1 MSAETTLE
9 KAGKVR
15 AGVRAIRADQQDENQ
30 RQHVAK
36 RVQEISAELGKLEVH
51 LRTAATFAERTGV
64 SLDVSYLSDG
74 HSNLSK
80 HAAGGLPS
88 NPAFVAAQRKLDAS
102 ARKLAEELRTAWAN
116 WCQVQLDTLPLG
128 RRSGLSKARR
138 DEVDKKLKDL
148 KGLQSPKGDL
158 DRMTILLFTDGL
170 ASLREILK
178 EAMELAPAVAQ
189 VLDRIESGLLT
200 LADVTDEEIALL
212 REFDLAADVRLTRKA
227 G

>member
-1 MSAETTLE
+1 MSAEMTLE

-30 RQHVAK
+30 RRHVAK
-36 RVQEISAELGKLEVH
+36 RVQEISAELGRLEAH

-64 SLDVSYLSDG
+64 NLDVSYVSDG
-74 HSNLSK
+74 HGNLSK

-88 NPAFVAAQRKLDAS
+88 NPAFVAAQRKLEAS
-102 ARKLAEELRTAWAN
+102 ARRLAEELRTAWAD
-116 WCQVQLDTLPLG
+116 WCQVQFGVLPLS
-128 RRSGLSKARR
+128 RRSGLLKAQR
-138 DEVDKKLKDL
+138 DEVDKKLKEL

-158 DRMTILLFTDGL
+158 DRTTVILFTEGMAGL
-170 ASLREILK
+170 KEILE
-178 EAMELAPAVAQ
+178 EAVELAPAVAQ

-200 LADVTDEEIALL
+200 LADVTDEEITLL
-212 REFDLAADVRLTRKA
+212 REFDLAADIRLTRKA

>member
-9 KAGKVR
+9 KAVKVR
-15 AGVRAIRADQQDENQ
+15 AGVRAIRANQQDENQ
-30 RQHVAK
+30 RQHVAR
-36 RVQEISAELGKLEVH
+36 RVQEISTELGRLESH
-51 LRTAATFAERTGV
+51 LRTAATFAERTGIH
-64 SLDVSYLSDG
+64 LNASYVSDG

-88 NPAFVAAQRKLDAS
+88 NPAFVAAQRKLEAS
-102 ARKLAEELRTAWAN
+102 ARRLAEELRAEWAN
-116 WCQVQLDTLPLG
+116 WCQVQLSALPLG
-128 RRSGLSKARR
+128 RRPGLSKARR

-148 KGLQSPKGDL
+148 RGLQSPKGDL
-158 DRMTILLFTDGL
+158 DRTTIILFTEGL
-170 ASLREILK
+170 AGMKEILE
-178 EAMELAPAVAQ
+178 EAMELAPMVAK

-212 REFDLAADVRLTRKA
+212 KESELAADIWLTRKA